1 MVKPI
6 KMKTGVWY
14 DYKGNGTF
22 KLADKDDE
30 PFDKDGNDNS
40 PRIPQP
46 WGGGDWAGKKK
57 KSKKA

>member
-1 MVKPI
+1 MVRTEKYVVDP
-6 KMKTGVWY
+6 KTGR
-14 DYKGNGTF
+14 GTL
-22 KLADKDDE
+22 KRADKDDE

-57 KSKKA
+57 KKSKKA

>member
-1 MVKPI
+1 MA
-6 KMKTGVWY
+6 KTYNY
-14 DYKGNGTF
+14 DPVTKKL

>member
-1 MVKPI
+1 MARTKQPI
-6 KMKTGVWY
+6 TYNY
-14 DYKGNGTF
+14 DPVTKKL
-22 KLADKDDE
+22 KLAEGDDE

-57 KSKKA
+57 KKSKKA